1 MKELN
6 DYLIE
11 VVKNSKICAN
21 CIFNHGGV
29 CFFAYECRPYYD
41 VRPFGRMVGPCYCP
55 LRSG

>member
-11 VVKNSKICAN
+11 VVKNSKICAE

-29 CFFAYECRPYYD
+29 CFFAYECIKNNYD
-41 VRPFGRMVGPCYCP
+41 FRQGDKKE
-55 LRSG
+55 